1 MKYFV
6 KWGINMEK
14 AAVIVIGGGATG
26 VGILRDLAMRGVD
39 VLLVEKRDLVNGAS
53 SRYHGLLHSGARY
66 AVKDQE
72 AAKEC
77 IEENQILRRI
87 GKSCVEASGG
97 MFIRLDSDD
106 PDFEGKWVDGCKA
119 SGIEAIPITL
129 EEAHLLEPHLSPHVV
144 SAYKVPDA
152 AIDGFRMSWQNVE
165 SAKRY
170 GGRIKTYTE
179 VIKILSQNGQ
189 IQGIRVRDYFT
200 KEEYDISCDILVNA
214 AGAWCEKIAQLA
226 GLEVPV
232 QPDKGTLLAFNQ
244 RITSHVVN
252 RLHKPSD
259 GDIFVPHGSITI
271 LGTTSM
277 SIPDP
282 EDTSTAR
289 EEVEKLLKV
298 GEQTF
303 EHLRD
308 FRLLRAFAGSRPLYS
323 PGGAKGRG
331 ASRGFVI
338 LDHAKEGQ
346 SGMMTIVGGKFT
358 TYRLMA
364 ERITDQI
371 CEKLNVKA
379 VCRTAEEPLVPEVP
393 EQQRKAARKYF
404 PSFGTDLAA
413 TRLGPERFERLV
425 GRLEREPEKREIVCE
440 CENVTL
446 AEIEE
451 IAADLNSHTINDV
464 RRRTRMGM
472 GTCQGNFCALRGA
485 ALFAKYGRNEESKD
499 SLAQMSQFLQGRWKG
514 IRPVLLG
521 RSLRETEMTRAL
533 YELSFNIN
541 GGRPE

>member
-1 MKYFV
+1 
-6 KWGINMEK
+6 MEK

-26 VGILRDLAMRGVD
+26 VGILRDLAMRGID
-39 VLLVEKRDLVNGAS
+39 VLLIEKRDLVNGAS

-72 AAKEC
+72 AAREC
-77 IEENQILRRI
+77 IEENEILRRI
-87 GKSCVEASGG
+87 GRSCVEASGG
-97 MFIRLDSDD
+97 LFVRLDCDD
-106 PDFEGKWVDGCKA
+106 PDFEGKWVAGCKA

-129 EEAHLLEPHLSPHVV
+129 EEAHRLEPHLSPHVV

-152 AIDGFRMSWQNVE
+152 AIDGFRMSWQNVD
-165 SAKRY
+165 SARHY
-170 GGRIKTYTE
+170 GGRVKTYTE
-179 VIKILSQNGQ
+179 VVRILSQNGC
-189 IQGIRVRDYFT
+189 IQGIRVKDYFT
-200 KEEYDISCDILVNA
+200 KEEYDIGCEIVVNA
-214 AGAWCEKIAQLA
+214 AGGWCEKIAELA
-226 GLEVPV
+226 GLKVPV

-252 RLHKPSD
+252 RLHVPSD

-282 EDTSTAR
+282 EDTSSSRA
-289 EEVEKLLKV
+289 EVEKLLKI

-303 EHLRD
+303 EQLRS

-323 PGGAKGRG
+323 PGGAQGRG

-338 LDHAKEGQ
+338 LDHAQDGLQ
-346 SGMMTIVGGKFT
+346 GMMTIVGGKFT

-364 ERITDQI
+364 ERISDQI
-371 CEKLNVKA
+371 CQKLA
-379 VCRTAEEPLVPEVP
+379 VTTPCRTAEEALVPEVTA
-393 EQQRKAARKYF
+393 EQKQRAHKYF
-404 PSFGTDLAA
+404 PSFGTELAA
-413 TRLGPERFERLV
+413 TRLGPERFDRLAD
-425 GRLEREPEKREIVCE
+425 RLQREPEKRKVVCE

-446 AEIEE
+446 GEIEE
-451 IAADLNSHTINDV
+451 IAVDLSSYTMNDI

-485 ALFAKYGRNEESKD
+485 ALFAQYGRNPEAKD
-499 SLAQMSQFLQGRWKG
+499 SLGQMEKFLQGRWKG
-514 IRPVLLG
+514 IRPVLMG
-521 RSLRETEMTRAL
+521 RTVRETEMTRAI

-541 GGRPE
+541 GGKPE